1 MSSTFQFRQIGT
13 QFRKS
18 LTKVKTI
25 GQSCAI
31 GISAGLIFGGM
42 PAAAT
47 DIINI
52 KYQETEITIPTGF
65 LVNFAQTGELP
76 SEVNS
81 FLENISEDIPSILKN
96 FLTLEIRLSPTF
108 VQDVLGSSIGDFVL
122 LQVNKAVNTGQ
133 VDDNLVGLKDAIE
146 LSLAGDNRISLLEL
160 VQRYPVDTL
169 NLDLSGMQT
178 VYNQVSNFM
187 VQIEPALNIAR
198 NLLEPLICDCDKLA
212 VDSEGNV
219 ISVESGATLVS
230 AETVENCRDAMTNL
244 LEKDSQ
250 TTTDNTQA
258 DRDDADDAIV
268 TVETQANIAE

>member
-1 MSSTFQFRQIGT
+1 MSSTSQFRQIGT
-13 QFRKS
+13 QLRES

-31 GISAGLIFGGM
+31 GIGAGLIFGGM

-47 DIINI
+47 DIINV

-76 SEVNS
+76 LEVNS
-81 FLENISEDIPSILKN
+81 FLENIGEDLPSILQD

-108 VQDVLGSSIGDFVL
+108 VQDILGSSIGDFVL

-133 VDDNLVGLKDAIE
+133 VDDGLVGLRDAIE

-160 VQRYPVDTL
+160 VQRYPVDIL

-178 VYNQVSNFM
+178 VYNQVSNFLG
-187 VQIEPALNIAR
+187 QIEPALNVAR
-198 NLLEPLICDCDKLA
+198 NLLEPLICDCDNLA

-219 ISVESGATLVS
+219 ISAESGATLVS
-230 AETVENCRDAMTNL
+230 AETVKNCRDAMTTL
-244 LEKDSQ
+244 LEKDAYPI
-250 TTTDNTQA
+250 TDNTQV
-258 DRDDADDAIV
+258 DRTEPVAP
-268 TVETQANIAE
+268 VETQANAAE